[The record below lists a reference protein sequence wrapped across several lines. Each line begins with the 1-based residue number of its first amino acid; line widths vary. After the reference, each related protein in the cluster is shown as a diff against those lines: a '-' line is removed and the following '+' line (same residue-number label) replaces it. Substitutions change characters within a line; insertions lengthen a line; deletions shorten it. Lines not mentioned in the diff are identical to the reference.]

1 MRNQD
6 AIFNFI
12 YELSLRDAT
21 LQKAYAGSLDKLR
34 NNDKAKGYVKEYI
47 DKLMNNELNDNSFLE
62 TAEKVEN
69 SFNGYEPAFTFGNVQ
84 KLINM
89 SAKYMF
95 IACYNNKE
103 SRKLFGLC
111 HCPMDSIM
119 VDVVINQIKEKGE
132 FNNLLKRK
140 ATFLRQGWSNIESN
154 DCNSS
159 GKLPDQYELFQ
170 KIVKFLADEEGCT
183 PIEYD
188 YKMGGQSK

>member
-21 LQKAYAGSLDKLR
+21 LQKAYAGSLDELR

-69 SFNGYEPAFTFGNVQ
+69 AFDGYKPTFTFGNVQ

-89 SAKYMF
+89 SVKYMF

-103 SRKLFGLC
+103 ARELFRLC

-119 VDVVINQIKEKGE
+119 VDVVINQLKEKGE
-132 FNNLLKRK
+132 FNNLLKGK
-140 ATFLRQGWSNIESN
+140 ATFLRQGWSKIKSEGCYSR
-154 DCNSS
+154 
-159 GKLPDQYELFQ
+159 GELPEQYERFQ
-170 KIVKFLADEEGCT
+170 KIVRFLADEEGCN

-188 YKMGGQSK
+188 YKMWGQSK